1 MRNLRSL
8 YFRHYFFSFFHF
20 VSWDEK
26 GETSLVQALH
36 DFRHNCTPT
45 WLFIA
50 SGMIDYWWCHHW
62 QWLMCNSKVSDPV
75 LPLGQLLDLVGSN
88 PSTVPRSKASN
99 RKLQN
104 CRGSN
109 ISVCIPSTDT
119 LSNMGNDWAHPSGI
133 IIHQRQEKD
142 AKEDGD
148 DPWKTLM
155 QFYQMILW
163 QEQWWQPFT
172 AQTLFCWEKWLSGW
186 AASKNWGIKVKD
198 TDSRFLDQEV
208 AVLGGLTVR
217 ENCRLATLVPGSVV
231 HFRAKLL
238 VTQIWLQAGMNISTR
253 RRSALDRF

>member
-148 DPWKTLM
+148 EK
-155 QFYQMILW
+155 LW
-163 QEQWWQPFT
+163 WNFIRWSFGRSSDGSP
-172 AQTLFCWEKWLSGW
+172 
-186 AASKNWGIKVKD
+186 
-198 TDSRFLDQEV
+198 SRPKPCFVERNGCQV
-208 AVLGGLTVR
+208 G
-217 ENCRLATLVPGSVV
+217 RLQRIEGSRLKIPIPGS
-231 HFRAKLL
+231 
-238 VTQIWLQAGMNISTR
+238 STR
-253 RRSALDRF
+253 KWQCWVGWPSERTVVSPRWSQVQLSTLEPSF

>member
-20 VSWDEK
+20 VSWDET

-133 IIHQRQEKD
+133 IIHQRHEKD
-142 AKEDGD
+142 ACRRRRRWSMKNFDAILSD
-148 DPWKTLM
+148 DPLAGAVM
-155 QFYQMILW
+155 
-163 QEQWWQPFT
+163 
-172 AQTLFCWEKWLSGW
+172 
-186 AASKNWGIKVKD
+186 AALHGPNPVLL
-198 TDSRFLDQEV
+198 REMV
-208 AVLGGLTVR
+208 VRLGGFKELR
-217 ENCRLATLVPGSVV
+217 DQG
-231 HFRAKLL
+231 
-238 VTQIWLQAGMNISTR
+238 
-253 RRSALDRF
+253 

>member
-1 MRNLRSL
+1 MWGLSIS
-8 YFRHYFFSFFHF
+8 YFLSF
-20 VSWDEK
+20 VCWDEK
-26 GETSLVQALH
+26 GEVSLVQALH

-133 IIHQRQEKD
+133 IIHQRHEKD